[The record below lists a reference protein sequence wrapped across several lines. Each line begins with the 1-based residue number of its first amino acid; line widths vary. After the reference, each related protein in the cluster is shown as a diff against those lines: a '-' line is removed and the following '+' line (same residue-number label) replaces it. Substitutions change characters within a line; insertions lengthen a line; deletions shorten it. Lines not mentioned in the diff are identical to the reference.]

1 MKQRQARVNP
11 RLRLYAVLL
20 VFGVAGSGLLARA
33 IDLQVLR
40 KDFYQDQG
48 DARFL
53 REVPIPA
60 YRGNITDRH
69 GEPLAVSTPVI
80 SLWADPG
87 RVLEA
92 PDRIGELAAALNLDE
107 AALRERLE
115 QRRTREF
122 VYLERHLSPQK
133 AQRVLDL
140 ELPGVNSQ
148 REFKRYYPAGE
159 VFGHVLGFTNI
170 DDRGQEGLELA
181 FDHWLAGT
189 PGSKRVIR
197 DRRGRVVET
206 VEQAKAPK
214 PGQDLTLSLDRRLQY
229 LAYRELAKAMVEHK
243 AKAGSVVVLDVASG
257 EVLAMVNQPSF
268 NPNNR
273 ARATTSR
280 MRNRATIDVFE
291 PGSVIKPFTVAAA
304 LESGRF
310 DARSIID
317 TNPGT
322 LAVAN
327 HVVRDFRNYGRLDL
341 AGILSKSSNV
351 GATRLAQGMSSEH
364 LWDMYRRFG
373 FGQPTGS
380 GFPGEAP
387 GSLPDPKRWGPV
399 ERATLSYGYG
409 LSTTV
414 LQLAQGYA
422 ALADGGRMRS
432 PSFVHGSNNPSTAV
446 IDPILAEFV
455 KNMLETVTAVGG
467 TATRA
472 NVEHYEVAGKTG
484 TARKIGSGG
493 YEARYISVFAG
504 YAPADR
510 PQVACVVVVDEP
522 TGGEYYGGA
531 VAAPV
536 FSRVVAGALRLF
548 DVPPAGDL
556 PEGTQIAALASPVAE
571 PVEP

>member
-1 MKQRQARVNP
+1 MKARLSKINP

-60 YRGNITDRH
+60 YRGSITDRH

-87 RVLEA
+87 QLLQA
-92 PDRIGELAAALNLDE
+92 SDRIAELAGALGVDE
-107 AALRERLE
+107 AGLRERLE
-115 QRRTREF
+115 QRRDREF

-140 ELPGVNSQ
+140 ALPGVNSQ

-197 DRRGRVVET
+197 DRLGHVIET
-206 VEQAKAPK
+206 VEQAEAPK
-214 PGQDLTLSLDRRLQY
+214 PGQDLVLSLDRRLQY
-229 LAYRELAKAMVEHK
+229 LAYRELTAAIVEHK
-243 AKAGSVVVLDVASG
+243 ASAGSVVVLDVASG

-273 ARATTSR
+273 SRASTSR

-310 DARSIID
+310 RPETIID
-317 TNPGT
+317 TTPGT

-327 HVVRDFRNYGRLDL
+327 HVVRDVRNYGPLDL
-341 AGILSKSSNV
+341 AGILAKSSNV
-351 GATRLAQGMSSEH
+351 GATRLAQGMPSEH

-409 LSTTV
+409 VSTTV
-414 LQLAQGYA
+414 LQLAQGFA
-422 ALADGGRMRS
+422 ALADGGRMRA
-432 PSFVHGSNNPSTAV
+432 PSFVLGADNPSTAV
-446 IDPILAEFV
+446 IDPHLAEQV
-455 KNMLETVTAVGG
+455 KAMLETVTAPGG
-467 TATRA
+467 TALRA
-472 NVEHYEVAGKTG
+472 NVEHYRVAGKSG
-484 TARKIGSGG
+484 TARKIGAGG
-493 YEARYISVFAG
+493 YESRYTSVFAG
-504 YAPADR
+504 YAPAER
-510 PQVACVVVVDEP
+510 PQIACVVVIDEP
-522 TGGEYYGGA
+522 KAGQYYGGA

-536 FSRVVAGALRLF
+536 FSRVVGGALRLF
-548 DVPPAGDL
+548 DIPPSGGL
-556 PEGTQIAALASPVAE
+556 PEGTQMASLAVVAE

>member
-1 MKQRQARVNP
+1 MKPRQSKVNP

-60 YRGNITDRH
+60 YRGNITDRN

-87 RVLEA
+87 RLLEA
-92 PDRIGELAAALNLDE
+92 PDRIGELAAAMNVDE
-107 AALRERLE
+107 AGLRERLE
-115 QRRTREF
+115 QRREREF

-229 LAYRELAKAMVEHK
+229 LAYRELAAAMLEHK
-243 AKAGSVVVLDVASG
+243 ASAGSVVVLDVASG

-273 ARATTSR
+273 ARATTAR

-317 TNPGT
+317 TSPGT

-327 HVVRDFRNYGRLDL
+327 HVVRDVHSYGRLDL
-341 AGILSKSSNV
+341 AGILAKSSNV

-414 LQLAQGYA
+414 LQLAQGFA
-422 ALADGGRMRS
+422 ALANGGRMRA

-446 IDPILAEFV
+446 IDPILAEQV
-455 KNMLETVTAVGG
+455 KAMLETVTAPGG
-467 TATRA
+467 TALRA
-472 NVEHYEVAGKTG
+472 NVEHYQVAGKTG
-484 TARKIGSGG
+484 TARKIGSSG

-504 YAPADR
+504 YAPAEQ
-510 PQVACVVVVDEP
+510 PQIACVVVIDEP
-522 TGGEYYGGA
+522 KGGQYYGGA

-536 FSRVVAGALRLF
+536 FSRVVGGALRLF
-548 DVPPAGDL
+548 DIPPGDGL
-556 PEGTQIAALASPVAE
+556 

>member
-1 MKQRQARVNP
+1 MKPRPLRANP

-40 KDFYQDQG
+40 KDFYQEQG

-60 YRGNITDRH
+60 YRGSITDRN

-87 RVLEA
+87 RLLEA
-92 PDRIGELAAALNLDE
+92 ADRVGELADALGVDE
-107 AALRERLE
+107 AGLRDKLE
-115 QRRTREF
+115 QRREREF
-122 VYLERHLSPQK
+122 VYLERHMSPQK

-206 VEQAKAPK
+206 VEQAQPPK
-214 PGQDLTLSLDRRLQY
+214 PGQDLSLSLDRRLQY
-229 LAYRELAKAMVEHK
+229 LAYRELTAAIVENKAT
-243 AKAGSVVVLDVASG
+243 AGSVVVLDVHTG

-273 ARATTSR
+273 SRASTSR

-310 DARSIID
+310 DPHTVID
-317 TNPGT
+317 TTPGT

-327 HVVRDFRNYGRLDL
+327 HVVRDVSNYGRLDL
-341 AGILSKSSNV
+341 AGILAKSSNV
-351 GATRLAQGMSSEH
+351 GATRLAQGMPPEH
-364 LWDMYRRFG
+364 LWDMYHRFG

-414 LQLAQGYA
+414 LQLAQGFA
-422 ALADGGRMRS
+422 ALADGGRMRA
-432 PSFVHGSNNPSTAV
+432 PTFVRGSDNPSTAV
-446 IDPILAEFV
+446 IDPMLAEQV
-455 KNMLETVTAVGG
+455 KTMLETVTAPGG

-472 NVEHYEVAGKTG
+472 NVDHYRVAGKSG
-484 TARKIGSGG
+484 TARKIGVGG
-493 YEARYISVFAG
+493 YEARYTSVFAG
-504 YAPADR
+504 YAPAEQPR
-510 PQVACVVVVDEP
+510 IACVVFIDEP
-522 TGGEYYGGA
+522 KAGQYYGGA

-536 FSRVVAGALRLF
+536 FSRVVGGALRLF
-548 DVPPAGDL
+548 DIPPGNGL
-556 PEGTQIAALASPVAE
+556 PPGTHMASLASFAE